1 MMQDTLLL
9 KQRKNLARRERLNKD
24 WPIKVYTYACWPQG
38 TIPSALWDTA
48 HEMRRLW
55 NDFTAIFRDILS
67 KDLKDEL
74 GKPLLS
80 KQERAILW
88 APINT
93 KPLRE
98 IAKQRKDELDAGT
111 REGVVVRFMTTVGN
125 WRKNPARYGPPRFQ
139 RADEM
144 DTILIPLVYNDG
156 KSAEWL
162 LSGNGTSAVR
172 DTRQL
177 KTAAPQEY
185 LNNGHFCIGITRE
198 KLNLH
203 IAYGGRSGQKKHHLP
218 AKCRIKQVALAGKRD
233 SVFGWSWSFQ
243 VRLEYPPEPARQS
256 TGRVCGWD
264 SAGWRKMDDYIRLGV
279 IADNAGHFYELRVP
293 LAIGAASKRVRRE
306 RKHCQKNG
314 WEYSKP
320 ITFDDAQALHSRYG
334 TALEACKANV
344 HKIFEEEKETWP
356 EDARKIMGGIVR
368 MRDSGLR
375 RLRQKLAPIDSVAKQ
390 TIDDWD
396 VEAASLNETIRAFE
410 KHVDNVKKGAYRQIA
425 AWLNTFDRV
434 VWEGDLNLKQLAEAA
449 GGKKEKRKKQYAET
463 GKYGERTPEDRQL
476 EASQRYRQIA
486 GLYMLRQFVFEKIA
500 ICECSHST
508 QQHFRQIGPCHC
520 GCESYQEARLIDGS
534 TAYSTQ
540 TCPECGASI
549 EAGGKLLLVCENGH
563 KRDQDCATSLYFLNK
578 IEGRASISAPPHK
591 IPAHLKPYLRVMD
604 ASEVRLELVDKQ

>member
-1 MMQDTLLL
+1 MMQDTLQL

-55 NDFTAIFRDILS
+55 NDFTAIFRDILG

-93 KPLRE
+93 TPLRE
-98 IAKQRKDELDAGT
+98 IAKQRKDRLDAGAG
-111 REGVVVRFMTTVGN
+111 EGVVVRFMTTVGN

-198 KLNLH
+198 TLNLH

-293 LAIGAASKRVRRE
+293 LAIGAA
-306 RKHCQKNG
+306 
-314 WEYSKP
+314 
-320 ITFDDAQALHSRYG
+320 
-334 TALEACKANV
+334 
-344 HKIFEEEKETWP
+344 
-356 EDARKIMGGIVR
+356 RKIMGGIVR

-396 VEAASLNETIRAFE
+396 VEAASLNGTIRAFE

-463 GKYGERTPEDRQL
+463 GKYGERTSEDRQL

-486 GLYMLRQFVFEKIA
+486 GLYMLGQFVFEKIA

-578 IEGRASISAPPHK
+578 IEGRASISAPPLK